1 MDSSQEE
8 KQIYLRQNILDKGY
22 DTNLFV
28 EFLIGK
34 KGEAG
39 ADVGNWT
46 MIDLQTVV
54 KEFISMQEKTENNN
68 NLNQIE
74 QQPEIDTPN
83 LNQNKN
89 NIPSNPLEN
98 NPPKKKTHVKY
109 DPLSG
114 GINLNEDNNKEDANK
129 KNSSIKDFFVSNKNK
144 NNNQIL
150 NNNNN
155 NINNTFNNTNNNNI
169 NNINTLNNVN
179 LNNPNMI
186 NNQNI
191 QLNQQMQYLQ
201 QYLNLINSQNPQ
213 FKNQILQYGFQNP
226 QFQANLQTNY
236 QNINNLNNTNY
247 TQANNPLNN
256 PIPTINN
263 KSPEP
268 NPQLQI
274 PPKIQEDKPEEK
286 KEQPNQN
293 KPEEKQQSPPT
304 QPEPEQN
311 QKKDENEDIDSSL
324 AYGIITNPI
333 EDTKILDKTPL
344 TTEENPIIQV
354 GFPEKVEGGF
364 FSKAYVTYLITT
376 NPLNIKVRRRYSDF
390 DWLRQMMQN
399 LLMYNVI
406 PTNPR
411 KNKFGSDKFGEPFLK
426 KRMRTLEKFLNYSLM
441 NPIIKSSQLF
451 YDFISI
457 ENDADFQKKKK
468 EYEKM
473 KPPLNINDF
482 QSPFGKVNIQI
493 NKKKTTYYENIKDN
507 ISFNENLLIKL
518 NENFKILKTQ
528 IDNVTLKIDEIAQN
542 WDDLCQNSIK
552 YFEGDEIIK
561 TYEHMNK
568 LFLNWS
574 DALKRHSTIMHID
587 VREYFKY
594 IKNNFKSMKDLV
606 SIVENKKYAYTK
618 NENNL
623 INKKEDLFKRGDI
636 NKWELNIDDRNNA
649 NTFFQDKN
657 KALPKILP
665 KETSNVIGMKKMY
678 GYYLNRII
686 EEYERIKT
694 INSNQHIKNLIY
706 ACEKLIEIYGDFQ
719 KGTADII
726 NFFHDKKFENKNND
740 NNNQNQQD

>member
-8 KQIYLRQNILDKGY
+8 KQIFLRQNILDKGY

-34 KGEAG
+34 KGEGG

-46 MIDLQTVV
+46 MVDLKKVV
-54 KEFISMQEKTENNN
+54 KEFIAMQENTENNN
-68 NLNQIE
+68 NLNQVE
-74 QQPEIDTPN
+74 PQPEINTPII
-83 LNQNKN
+83 NQNKN
-89 NIPSNPLEN
+89 KIPSNPLEN
-98 NPPKKKTHVKY
+98 NPPKKKHVKY

-114 GINLNEDNNKEDANK
+114 GISTNNDNTKEDANK
-129 KNSSIKDFFVSNKNK
+129 KNSSIKDFLISNKNK
-144 NNNQIL
+144 NNNQLL
-150 NNNNN
+150 NNNINNN
-155 NINNTFNNTNNNNI
+155 NINNNFNNNTNTI
-169 NNINTLNNVN
+169 NNVN
-179 LNNPNMI
+179 LNNQNMI

-191 QLNQQMQYLQ
+191 NMNQQMQYLQ

-213 FKNQILQYGFQNP
+213 FQNQLLQYGLQNP
-226 QFQANLQTNY
+226 QLQTNLQTNF
-236 QNINNLNNTNY
+236 QNINNINNTK
-247 TQANNPLNN
+247 TNNPLNN
-256 PIPTINN
+256 PIQKINN
-263 KSPEP
+263 ISSEP
-268 NPQLQI
+268 NPQSQT
-274 PPKIQEDKPEEK
+274 PPKTQVNKPEET
-286 KEQPNQN
+286 KEQPNPVPPQ
-293 KPEEKQQSPPT
+293 EKQQSPPV
-304 QPEPEQN
+304 QPEEEQNQN

-324 AYGIITNPI
+324 VYGIITNPI
-333 EDTKILDKTPL
+333 EDTKLVDKTPL
-344 TTEENPIIQV
+344 TSEENPMIQV

-399 LLMYNVI
+399 LFMYNVI

-473 KPPLNINDF
+473 KPPVNINDF
-482 QSPFGKVNIQI
+482 QSPLGKVNVQI
-493 NKKKTTYYENIKDN
+493 NKKKTTYFENIKDN

-528 IDNVTLKIDEIAQN
+528 IDNLTLKIDEIAQN

-574 DALKRHSTIMHID
+574 EALKRHSTIMHID

-606 SIVENKKYAYTK
+606 SIVETKKNIYNK
-618 NENNL
+618 NENYL
-623 INKKEDLFKRGDI
+623 ANKKEDLFKRGDI

-649 NTFFQDKN
+649 NNLIQDKS
-657 KALPKILP
+657 KALAKILP
-665 KETSNVIGMKKMY
+665 KETNNVIGMKKMY
-678 GYYLNRII
+678 GFYLNRII

-726 NFFHDKKFENKNND
+726 NFFNNKNYENKNNA
-740 NNNQNQQD
+740 NNNQNFQD

>member
-8 KQIYLRQNILDKGY
+8 KQIFLRQNILDKGY

-34 KGEAG
+34 KGEGG

-46 MIDLQTVV
+46 MVDLKKVV
-54 KEFISMQEKTENNN
+54 KEFISMQENTENNN
-68 NLNQIE
+68 NLNQVE
-74 QQPEIDTPN
+74 QQPEINTSN
-83 LNQNKN
+83 LNQNRNK
-89 NIPSNPLEN
+89 IPSNPLEN
-98 NPPKKKTHVKY
+98 NPPKKKSHIKY

-114 GINLNEDNNKEDANK
+114 GISANNDDTKEDANK
-129 KNSSIKDFFVSNKNK
+129 KNSSIKDFFVNNKNK
-144 NNNQIL
+144 NNNHL
-150 NNNNN
+150 LNN
-155 NINNTFNNTNNNNI
+155 NINNNINNNFNNNI
-169 NNINTLNNVN
+169 NTINNVN
-179 LNNPNMI
+179 LNNQNMI

-191 QLNQQMQYLQ
+191 NMNQQMQYLQ
-201 QYLNLINSQNPQ
+201 QYLSLINSQNPQ
-213 FKNQILQYGFQNP
+213 FQNQLLQYGLQNP
-226 QFQANLQTNY
+226 QLQTNLQTNF
-236 QNINNLNNTNY
+236 QNINKINNPQT
-247 TQANNPLNN
+247 TNPLNN
-256 PIPTINN
+256 PIPKINN

-268 NPQLQI
+268 NPQSQI
-274 PPKIQEDKPEEK
+274 PPKIQVNKPEEK
-286 KEQPNQN
+286 KEQPNPVPPQ
-293 KPEEKQQSPPT
+293 EKQQSPPV
-304 QPEPEQN
+304 QPEGEQN
-311 QKKDENEDIDSSL
+311 QKKDENEDIDLSL
-324 AYGIITNPI
+324 NYGIITNPI
-333 EDTKILDKTPL
+333 EDTKLVDKTPL
-344 TTEENPIIQV
+344 TSEENPTIQV

-399 LLMYNVI
+399 LFMYNVI

-426 KRMRTLEKFLNYSLM
+426 KRMRTLEKFLNYTLM

-473 KPPLNINDF
+473 KPPVNINDF

-493 NKKKTTYYENIKDN
+493 NKKKTTYFEKIKDN
-507 ISFNENLLIKL
+507 ISFNENLLTKL

-528 IDNVTLKIDEIAQN
+528 IDNITLKIDEIAQN

-552 YFEGDEIIK
+552 NLEGDEIIK

-574 DALKRHSTIMHID
+574 EALKHHSTIMHID

-606 SIVENKKYAYTK
+606 AIVENKKNIYNK

-623 INKKEDLFKRGDI
+623 ANKKEDLFKRGDI

-649 NTFFQDKN
+649 NNLIQDKS
-657 KALPKILP
+657 KALTKILP
-665 KETSNVIGMKKMY
+665 KDTNNVIGMKKMY
-678 GYYLNRII
+678 GFYLNRII

-706 ACEKLIEIYGDFQ
+706 ACEKIIEIYGDFQ
-719 KGTADII
+719 KGTADIV
-726 NFFHDKKFENKNND
+726 NVFNNKNYENKNND
-740 NNNQNQQD
+740 NNNQNNQD